1 MTISDSNWRSV
12 SVCLR
17 DQQRAWMQSKKERK
31 LVNVGKY
38 ELLRKG
44 KGENTQ
50 RNRVCQG
57 YFVKLPAKK
66 GKK

>member
-1 MTISDSNWRSV
+1 M
-12 SVCLR
+12 CLR

-44 KGENTQ
+44 KGDNTQ

>member
-1 MTISDSNWRSV
+1 
-12 SVCLR
+12 
-17 DQQRAWMQSKKERK
+17 MQSKKGRK

-44 KGENTQ
+44 KGDDTQ

-57 YFVKLPAKK
+57 YCVKLSAKK